1 MIGQTELFGDFSGF
15 LDLVKGIS
23 QLISL
28 SLLDFGL
35 DSNLSIK
42 VPEKFANVD
51 GRGIKLWTCSRTRCF
66 SVRNFGVKGSAHVLL
81 LIGPAAVLRSGP
93 FRSEGEIELGM
104 VEAI

>member
-1 MIGQTELFGDFSGF
+1 MIGQTELFGDFSDF

-35 DSNLSIK
+35 DSDLRVK

-51 GRGIKLWTCSRTRCF
+51 GRGIKVWTCSGISRFGRLM
-66 SVRNFGVKGSAHVLL
+66 FGVKGFAHVFL
-81 LIGPAAVLRSGP
+81 LI
-93 FRSEGEIELGM
+93 
-104 VEAI
+104 